1 MITNKTV
8 CKIQQSLTFLQQ
20 QFIDAVVVTF
30 VAMVLIFV
38 VTIAFVFYVDT
49 ISITITISS
58 HLVTEVSATLFKYLL
73 FSQIYVLGFQL

>member
-38 VTIAFVFYVDT
+38 V
-49 ISITITISS
+49 
-58 HLVTEVSATLFKYLL
+58 
-73 FSQIYVLGFQL
+73 IY